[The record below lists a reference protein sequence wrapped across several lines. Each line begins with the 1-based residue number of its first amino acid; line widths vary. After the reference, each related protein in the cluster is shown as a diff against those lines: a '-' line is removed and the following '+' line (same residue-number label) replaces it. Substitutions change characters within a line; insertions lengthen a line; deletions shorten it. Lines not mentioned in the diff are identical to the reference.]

1 MGAWNDHDTVTA
13 PSLSASAESDM
24 DLSMAVP
31 TVDPKGTG
39 LSDFLTAGCIRRL
52 ASRNGLAAAVMPLR
66 DRSTGP
72 AVRWPGDG
80 LIQ

>member
-1 MGAWNDHDTVTA
+1 
-13 PSLSASAESDM
+13 
-24 DLSMAVP
+24 MAVP

-66 DRSTGP
+66 DRSAGP